1 MNNLKTNKILCVLLV
16 LANLFFINSGQ
27 GSKKQVIAEN
37 EYGMVVKSGTKNKK
51 VVALTF
57 DDGPHPRYTE
67 DILNILDEYDI
78 KATFFVLGKLA
89 ETYPDIIKRQWEE
102 GHEIGNHT
110 YSHIDA
116 KNASKEKLLE
126 EYKKTQDIIYSITK
140 YEPKVFRPP
149 YGSFDKKV
157 IDMVEENSSMVVL
170 WSANQDS
177 KDWKNPEIEKIINN
191 TLSNVENGD
200 IILFHDYVYYDESH
214 TVEALKQIIPE
225 LKSRG
230 YEFVTLSEL
239 LKLSRN

>member
-1 MNNLKTNKILCVLLV
+1 
-16 LANLFFINSGQ
+16 
-27 GSKKQVIAEN
+27 
-37 EYGMVVKSGTKNKK
+37 
-51 VVALTF
+51 
-57 DDGPHPRYTE
+57 
-67 DILNILDEYDI
+67 
-78 KATFFVLGKLA
+78 KLA

-191 TLSNVENGD
+191 TLSN
-200 IILFHDYVYYDESH
+200 
-214 TVEALKQIIPE
+214 
-225 LKSRG
+225 
-230 YEFVTLSEL
+230 
-239 LKLSRN
+239 

>member
-1 MNNLKTNKILCVLLV
+1 
-16 LANLFFINSGQ
+16 
-27 GSKKQVIAEN
+27 
-37 EYGMVVKSGTKNKK
+37 
-51 VVALTF
+51 
-57 DDGPHPRYTE
+57 
-67 DILNILDEYDI
+67 
-78 KATFFVLGKLA
+78 
-89 ETYPDIIKRQWEE
+89 
-102 GHEIGNHT
+102 
-110 YSHIDA
+110 
-116 KNASKEKLLE
+116 
-126 EYKKTQDIIYSITK
+126 
-140 YEPKVFRPP
+140 
-149 YGSFDKKV
+149 
-157 IDMVEENSSMVVL
+157 MVEENSSMVVL